1 MRTKIQY
8 YIRHL
13 SGRSRVMRFAY
24 ILTRAYKLNLW
35 RLNRNLAET
44 IRVFA
49 KNAENVEIGRLKR
62 SILGCMYQYG
72 ISPDEY
78 LLYDF

>member
-1 MRTKIQY
+1 VRTKIQY
-8 YIRHL
+8 YIRRL

-78 LLYDF
+78 FLYDF